1 MEVFEYTNKGCREE
15 NQDYIVHGS
24 LPNGASIYIIAD
36 GMGGYSNGAVASKTV
51 GDAIFDFVELNITQY
66 EPAKLLKEAISFAN
80 DSLMLKRL
88 ALGAKKMGCVIAV
101 LLIIDGYAY
110 LSWLGD
116 SRIYMFR
123 NSKQLYRTEDH
134 SVFNEM
140 SKIKTLHPSNYE
152 KYSSIVTKSIMGS
165 EVVDVA
171 PIKRIK
177 VESGDVFILCSDGF
191 YKEIEICKVLDFDSA
206 LPEYLDGLAS
216 HVSDNYSFIKV
227 AL

>member
-1 MEVFEYTNKGCREE
+1 MVVFEYTNKGCREE
-15 NQDYIVHGS
+15 NQDYVVHGS
-24 LPNGASIYIIAD
+24 LPYGASIYIIAD

-66 EPAKLLKEAISFAN
+66 EPLKLLKEAISFAN

-88 ALGAKKMGCVIAV
+88 ALGAKKMGCVIAI
-101 LLIIDGYAY
+101 LLILDEYAY
-110 LSWLGD
+110 ISWLGD

-123 NSKQLYRTEDH
+123 NSKEVYRTEDH
-134 SVFNEM
+134 SILNEM
-140 SKIKTLHPSNYE
+140 TKVKTLHPSNYE
-152 KYSSIVTKSIMGS
+152 KYSSIVTKSIMGC

-191 YKEIEICKVLDFDSA
+191 YKEVEIRKALDFNSR
-206 LPEYLDGLAS
+206 LSEYLDGLAS
-216 HVSDNYSFIKV
+216 YVSDNYSLIKV